1 MTWNFAVGY
10 IYFYT
15 RSVIVQV
22 KMPVLYPMWY
32 NKEIIVIF
40 APDRV

>member
-1 MTWNFAVGY
+1 MTWILKLDICN
-10 IYFYT
+10 FYT